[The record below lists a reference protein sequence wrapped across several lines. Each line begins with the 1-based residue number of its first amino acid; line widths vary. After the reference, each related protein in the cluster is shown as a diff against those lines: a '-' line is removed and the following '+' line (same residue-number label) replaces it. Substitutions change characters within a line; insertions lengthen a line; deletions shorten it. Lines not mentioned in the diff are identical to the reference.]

1 MGNVKRVQMV
11 KVQMVKACAPAVQT
25 IVQRVLLPQ
34 RALRASLRASLDIIL
49 LQILVLNAQ
58 KIMEKLPALQVA

>member
-1 MGNVKRVQMV
+1 MGNVKHVQMV

-34 RALRASLRASLDIIL
+34 HALRASLDIIL

-58 KIMEKLPALQVA
+58 KIMEKLPALQVV